1 LIVTGDA
8 MCFGCSERFAPEL
21 LQEVGDTLFCRGCL
35 GRMLRRVDER
45 GARAP
50 APSATAGPALASTS
64 ASASAS
70 ASGINGTTHA
80 VRPDAGSVTD
90 RAPVPRTAAADALCF
105 VCGEPLDGGAGI
117 ELRGFAICAGCAGG
131 LVGDD
136 APPAEPPGDTASHLA
151 QAPPDGAGSPRAAGR
166 APVIDTP
173 GTGTEWCHGC
183 GRAMPGAGSYVLV
196 GGRPHCPRC
205 AAARG
210 RRPGPV
216 ASAAP
221 AAQAEDAC
229 DACCRPLGPAPVAET
244 QGFRLCAAC
253 LHSDPELALALARA
267 RHQRRL
273 ARASR
278 RVLDGDDDR
287 DDDRG
292 DD

>member
-1 LIVTGDA
+1 VTGDA

-21 LQEVGDTLFCRGCL
+21 LQEVGDALFCRGCL

-50 APSATAGPALASTS
+50 AATPGPALASP
-64 ASASAS
+64 
-70 ASGINGTTHA
+70 SGANGATRA
-80 VRPDAGSVTD
+80 IRPDAGSAKD

-136 APPAEPPGDTASHLA
+136 APPAESPGDAASHLA
-151 QAPPDGAGSPRAAGR
+151 EALPDRDSAPRASGR

-196 GGRPHCPRC
+196 GGRPHCPGC

-216 ASAAP
+216 ANAAP
-221 AAQAEDAC
+221 GAEAGDAC
-229 DACCRPLGPAPVAET
+229 DACCRPLGSAPVAET

-267 RHQRRL
+267 RYQRRL

-287 DDDRG
+287 NDNGG